1 MTKDIA
7 ALPPRDRD
15 AARAV
20 GVDAWS
26 AASRS
31 RILMVGAG
39 GIGCELLKDLVMS
52 GFRDIHIVSTLPIET
67 PAQLLHGLA
76 QIDLDTI
83 DVSNLNRQFLFQKQ
97 HVNKSKAQV
106 AAEAAK
112 RFNPNV
118 SIVSYHNS
126 IFEPKF
132 GVEWFR
138 SFDLILNAL
147 DNIPARKHVNMMC
160 RAANRPLIESGT
172 AGYLGQVSVHLK
184 VGSEISCFQL
194 KAASEN
200 TIDAVDTSSL
210 CCVGEKLSLQVDGV
224 LLLMFTDPT
233 SSLLFGKDD
242 EEGGMT
248 VSAEDNANEI
258 EDLKREANELKEIKS
273 KLESP
278 DFGKLVFEKIFSRDV
293 ERLLKMS
300 EMWENRTPPVPLNFS
315 KLESEKTLLGSVSR
329 GVDRNMNIWSVG
341 ENFSVFS
348 ESIAALARRLVQG
361 EREHGDFSLSFDKD
375 DDEALDFVT
384 SVTNLRAHMYGIELQ
399 SRFKVKEMAGNIIP
413 AISTTNA
420 IIAGLIVMQA
430 FKILEGQA
438 DKCKNSYLVHGGQR
452 TQIICGETPQ
462 DPSPECATCHAGYLS
477 LAVDVAQFTLGKF
490 IEGVLKSELNFDG
503 DITISEGGRL
513 LYDPDFEDNS
523 VETFET
529 LGLTS
534 GKRVMVLVDSL
545 DNDDA
550 SFSVNFFV
558 SHKIGT
564 TAFSLSGDRVFPRM
578 SKPEAKKRESEE
590 EAEISNKKSKSADD
604 GVEVLE
610 DDIMIL

>member
-67 PAQLLHGLA
+67 PAQLLHALA

-184 VGSEISCFQL
+184 KTQCYDCEPKPTPKTFPVC
-194 KAASEN
+194 
-200 TIDAVDTSSL
+200 TIRSTPSTPVH
-210 CCVGEKLSLQVDGV
+210 CVVWAKSYL
-224 LLLMFTDPT
+224 FN
-233 SSLLFGKDD
+233 LLFGKDD

-462 DPSPECATCHAGYLS
+462 DPSPECATCQAGYLS